1 LERFMGL
8 KSVIGVDHVVVAVRD
23 LDAAAKTWSRLGFT
37 VSPRG
42 LHSPQMGT
50 ANYTIMFGEDYLEL
64 IGVVADTDQNT
75 PTRAFLHEREGI
87 ERTAFTARD
96 AAAGAAELRT
106 RGLDAIGPVH
116 FGRPVD
122 LPDGNK
128 TEARFSVFRWPL
140 DQRPAGMRIF
150 ACQHHTR
157 DAVWIPAIQTHANAV
172 TRIARIELL
181 SPDPKAAAEFMAKLI
196 DQPVTR
202 EADGAYKLPSGGQ
215 RADFVFLD
223 KATLATRYPERVLT
237 ALPAEGAVALV
248 LGTSNLAAATTALG
262 SIAVEHRGMVI
273 APPPSA
279 TGVIVAFVAN

>member
-1 LERFMGL
+1 MAL

-37 VSPRG
+37 LSPRG
-42 LHSPQMGT
+42 LHSAPMGT

-64 IGVVADTDQNT
+64 IGVVANTDQNKAT
-75 PTRAFLHEREGI
+75 QAFLLEREGI

-96 AAAGAAELRT
+96 AAAGAAELRA

-122 LPDGNK
+122 LPDGGQA
-128 TEARFSVFRWPL
+128 EARFSVFRWPL
-140 DQRPAGMRIF
+140 DLRPAGMRIF

-157 DAVWIPAIQTHANAV
+157 DAVWIPAIQKHANGV
-172 TRIARIELL
+172 TRIVRIELL
-181 SPDPKAAAEFMAKLI
+181 SPDPKAAAEFMHKLI

-202 EADGAYKLPSGGQ
+202 EADGSYKVPSGEG

-223 KATLATRYPERVLT
+223 KAMLAARYPDKLLS
-237 ALPAEGAVALV
+237 ALPDEGAVTLV
-248 LGTSNLAAATTALG
+248 LGTSSLAAATTALG
-262 SIAVEHRGMVI
+262 SIAVSHGGMVI
-273 APPPSA
+273 APPSDA
-279 TGVIVAFVAN
+279 NGVIVAFVPN

>member
-1 LERFMGL
+1 MGL

-96 AAAGAAELRT
+96 AATGAAELRT

-116 FGRPVD
+116 FSRPVD
-122 LPDGNK
+122 LPDGSK

-223 KATLATRYPERVLT
+223 KATLATRYPETVLT
-237 ALPAEGAVALV
+237 PLPAEGAVALV

-262 SIAVEHRGMVI
+262 SIAVEHSGMVI
-273 APPPSA
+273 APPSSA